1 MPSQF
6 PISSPYPFEKDKGI
20 GFGSFYCGCT
30 HHEAHGIGG
39 VDSNFKKCFSLDRD

>member
-20 GFGSFYCGCT
+20 GFGSF
-30 HHEAHGIGG
+30 I
-39 VDSNFKKCFSLDRD
+39 VDIPKYFYFILCFAFRVKLF